1 MKWKKSVR
9 NFQSESREV
18 ETYILQKLEI
28 KPSSAFE
35 LDLETGAAPGK
46 VRSRKRLALEGKVG
60 SYSLLCRSLPCGG
73 PNQSVVVNG
82 AVCRAPL
89 HDLSPVSTMELGSPV
104 SSVHL

>member
-35 LDLETGAAPGK
+35 LDLETGAAPPWEGEEQK
-46 VRSRKRLALEGKVG
+46 VTGFGRKGGVLQFALPFP
-60 SYSLLCRSLPCGG
+60 SLRWSEPECGG
-73 PNQSVVVNG
+73 KRCSLQSS
-82 AVCRAPL
+82 AA
-89 HDLSPVSTMELGSPV
+89 
-104 SSVHL
+104 